1 MMQRLEREIV
11 HGGLKLLITADFCT
25 TKGALI
31 FLFLASIVLV
41 RQCVSDVNWVI
52 LCVFQLMQ
60 INESIHP
67 QSRRNLYC
75 IPYTRKDKNSLLFNN
90 GQILVFHFDL
100 AFNSKA
106 SIVKPKMKFL

>member
-1 MMQRLEREIV
+1 MMQRLEREII

-25 TKGALI
+25 TKGAVI

-67 QSRRNLYC
+67 RSRCLYC

-100 AFNSKA
+100 AFKSKA